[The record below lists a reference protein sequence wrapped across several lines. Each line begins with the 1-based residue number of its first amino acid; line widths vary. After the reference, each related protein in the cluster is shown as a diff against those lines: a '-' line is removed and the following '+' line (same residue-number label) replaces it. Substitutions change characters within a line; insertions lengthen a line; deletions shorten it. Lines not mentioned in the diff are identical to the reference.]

1 LRRVRFSILVIA
13 AAALTLVAAPAHA
26 RLLPSVVI
34 DGPSSEVLELGGV
47 AMADDGTG
55 GVAYLRRDPADG
67 RVHVYAARFDGRTW
81 SPPQRVDVDQPG
93 LPQQFDSSWARIG
106 AARDGRLVVT
116 WFHPRALDPET
127 QARFDTVMSAVL
139 PRGETRFLPP
149 TVIDFNARD
158 GRHGAFPS
166 LAMNA
171 TGQALLSYRVVTTP
185 GGQGSRVPTGYV
197 VAETRVAR
205 FNGSRWSVLGERADR
220 TDGTFVRAPT
230 AANSPKV
237 AIDPQGNGV
246 IAFQEPDD
254 ERQIDRIWAR
264 RIFGGQ
270 RFGVP
275 LLASPAQYNGQPLNG
290 HADDIAVA
298 AGPFGRSAVA
308 WRQEPGPRSP
318 LAGPRVFVNLLPE
331 TFAEGAAAFTG
342 AKPADGAGD
351 GAPPSP
357 GGVSVAV
364 GRREGFALG
373 FSGGT
378 SPFLALGDDG
388 GGLRVTSLADGG
400 VPTDPAV
407 SLAADEHNVVAWRS
421 AAGGG
426 EVALQQR
433 RGDQV
438 LAAGSF
444 GRGGGAVSAFDLAA
458 SGHGDAIVGLHQGST
473 NTGRVAARVVDAP
486 PEPFA
491 LQLPSRW
498 IRSKRPVVRWERAVD
513 ALGGVRYRVIAPGR
527 TLGETDAAR
536 LRLARGALR
545 NGVHSV
551 RAVAIDASG
560 QATQT
565 EVQRLR
571 IDRRPPR
578 ARVRRLR
585 KGRMRLVVRDGPRGR
600 TSGPARRGMTIRW
613 GDGRVT
619 QGGGKRIPHKYKRPG
634 RYRIVATLRDRAGN
648 KVTRRLRVRVPG

>member
-1 LRRVRFSILVIA
+1 LRRVRLSTVAIVV
-13 AAALTLVAAPAHA
+13 AALMLSAAPARA
-26 RLLPSVVI
+26 TLLPPVVL
-34 DGPSSEVLELGGV
+34 DGPSSDLRELGGV

-55 GVAYLRRDPADG
+55 GAAYLRRDPADG
-67 RVHVYAARFDGRTW
+67 RVHVYAARFDGRAW

-93 LPQQFDSSWARIG
+93 LPQPFDSSWARIG

-127 QARFDTVMSAVL
+127 SARYDAVMSAVL
-139 PRGETRFLPP
+139 PRGETGFLPP

-171 TGQALLSYRVVTTP
+171 TGQALLSYRVVTRP
-185 GGQGSRVPTGYV
+185 AGQGGGVPEGYV

-220 TDGTFVRAPT
+220 NDGIFVRAPT

-254 ERQIDRIWAR
+254 ERQVDRVWAR
-264 RIFGGQ
+264 RIFAGQ

-275 LLASPAQYNGQPLNG
+275 LQASPAEYNGQPLNG
-290 HADDIAVA
+290 HADEIAVA
-298 AGPFGRSAVA
+298 IGPFGRAAVA
-308 WRQEPGPRSP
+308 WRQDPGPRSP
-318 LAGPRVFVNLLPE
+318 LAGPRVFVNSLTE
-331 TFAEGAAAFTG
+331 VFAEGAAAFTG
-342 AKPADGAGD
+342 ARPADGAGD
-351 GAPPSP
+351 GAPPAP

-373 FSGGT
+373 FAGGR
-378 SPFLALGDDG
+378 SPFLALGDDA
-388 GGLRVTSLADGG
+388 GGLRVSSLASST
-400 VPTDPAV
+400 VPSDPLVA
-407 SLAADEHNVVAWRS
+407 LAGDERTVVAWRS
-421 AAGGG
+421 GADGGQ
-426 EVALQQR
+426 VLIQQR

-438 LAAGSF
+438 LA
-444 GRGGGAVSAFDLAA
+444 GGGLGAGGGELHRVDLAG
-458 SGHGDAIVGLHQGST
+458 SGHGDGIVGLHQGPIQA
-473 NTGRVAARVVDAP
+473 GRVAVRVVDAP

-498 IRSKRPVVRWERAVD
+498 IRSKRPVVRWERTVD
-513 ALGGVRYRVIAPGR
+513 ALGGVRYRVTAGSR
-527 TLGETDAAR
+527 TVGETDAAR
-536 LRLARGALR
+536 IRLPRRALR
-545 NGVHSV
+545 DGVHRV
-551 RAVAIDASG
+551 RAVAIDSSG
-560 QATQT
+560 QATAT
-565 EVQRLR
+565 AAERLR

-585 KGRMRLVVRDGPRGR
+585 KGRVRLVVRDGRRGR

-619 QGGGKRIPHKYKRPG
+619 RSGGKRIHHKYKRPG
-634 RYRIVATLRDRAGN
+634 PYRIVATLRDRAGN
-648 KVTRRLRVRVPG
+648 KVTRRLRVRLRG